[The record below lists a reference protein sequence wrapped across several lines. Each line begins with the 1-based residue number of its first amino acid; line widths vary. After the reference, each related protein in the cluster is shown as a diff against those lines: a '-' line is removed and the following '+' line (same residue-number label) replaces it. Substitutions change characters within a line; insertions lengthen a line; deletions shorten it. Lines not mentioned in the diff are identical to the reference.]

1 MIFYPSGVSLNRK
14 KYFQFSLE
22 HILAIL
28 LLPLLASCGP
38 QQVRLNDTISPPLK
52 FSAIKNLGVFLYP
65 DNTPSDNLFQSTLK
79 RNLASLGSVTVT
91 SPHLDAFPQNLPSDI
106 PSLSHQSHS
115 NILVLVHVLSHYVTD
130 ELNQTGGRTCI
141 QNHCQEPHIPMGTRD
156 DQISFR
162 LLILQAFPYKVLLDK
177 KITTHIYSHR
187 FPLSLL
193 SRSFE
198 PKKTLDLKLYAKI
211 SQHIAYLLF
220 PIKLRSVRP
229 FYTFD
234 RPTRKAFLALSKK
247 KPRLA
252 LFFLNSDYSQKIRH
266 KKIPPYKLYDDLGVA
281 YEAIGA
287 YSLSDY
293 YYRKALV
300 TKNQKLVNRFE
311 AQVRS
316 YLIYF
321 IGVNIFEEG
330 SHQ

>member
-1 MIFYPSGVSLNRK
+1 MGNGLS
-14 KYFQFSLE
+14 
-22 HILAIL
+22 L
-28 LLPLLASCGP
+28 LLLTIIVSCGP

-52 FSAIKNLGVFLYP
+52 FSAIKNVGVFLYP
-65 DNTPSDNLFQSTLK
+65 DNSPSDKLFQTTLK
-79 RNLASLGSVTVT
+79 RNLASLGSVSVIT
-91 SPHLDAFPQNLPSDI
+91 PHLDRFPENLAPET
-106 PSLSHQSHS
+106 PNLSHQSHS
-115 NILVLVHVLSHYVTD
+115 NVLVLIHVLSHYVTD
-130 ELNQTGGRTCI
+130 ELNQTGGKSCV
-141 QNHCQEPHIPMGTRD
+141 QNHCEELHIPMGTRD

-162 LLILQAFPYKVLLDK
+162 LVILQAFPYKILLDK

-198 PKKTLDLKLYAKI
+198 PKKTLDLKLYAKV
-211 SQHIAYLLF
+211 SQHIAYLIF
-220 PIKLRSVRP
+220 PVKLRSVRP

-234 RPTRKAFLALSKK
+234 RPTRKAFLALSQKK
-247 KPRLA
+247 TRLS
-252 LFFLNSDYSQKIRH
+252 LFFLNSDYSQLLRL
-266 KKIPPYKLYDDLGVA
+266 KKKPPYKLYDDFGVV
-281 YEAIGA
+281 YEAMGA

-293 YYRKALV
+293 YYRKALL

-330 SHQ
+330 HHQ

>member
-1 MIFYPSGVSLNRK
+1 LNRK
-14 KYFQFSLE
+14 NNIQHFSYVLS
-22 HILAIL
+22 L
-28 LLPLLASCGP
+28 LLLIVSLASCGP

-52 FSAIKNLGVFLYP
+52 FSAIKNVGVFLYP
-65 DNTPSDNLFQSTLK
+65 DNTSSDHLFQKTLK
-79 RNLASLGSVTVT
+79 RNLESLGSVTAT
-91 SPHLDAFPQNLPSDI
+91 APHLKTFPLDLAGDTPV
-106 PSLSHQSHS
+106 LSHQSHS
-115 NILVLVHVLSHYVTD
+115 NVLVLIHVLSHYITD
-130 ELNQTGGRTCI
+130 ELNQTGGRSCV
-141 QNHCQEPHIPMGTRD
+141 QNHCEEPHVPMGTRD

-162 LLILQAFPYKVLLDK
+162 LVILQAFPYKVLLDK
-177 KITTHIYSHR
+177 KITSHIYSHR

-198 PKKTLDLKLYAKI
+198 PQKTLDLKLYAKI

-220 PIKLRSVRP
+220 PVKLRSVRP

-234 RPTRKAFLALSKK
+234 RPTRKSFLALSQQKT
-247 KPRLA
+247 RLA
-252 LFFLNSDYSQKIRH
+252 LFFLNSDYSQLLRL
-266 KKIPPYKLYDDLGVA
+266 KKTPPYKLYDDFGVI
-281 YEAIGA
+281 YEAMGA

-330 SHQ
+330 NRQ